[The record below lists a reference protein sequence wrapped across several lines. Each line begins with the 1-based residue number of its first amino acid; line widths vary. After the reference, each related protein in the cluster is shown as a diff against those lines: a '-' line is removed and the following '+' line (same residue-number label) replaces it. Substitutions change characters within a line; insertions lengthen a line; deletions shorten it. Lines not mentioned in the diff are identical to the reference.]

1 MINVKVAVVRD
12 CINAN
17 FFIVNDRLFYQS
29 INQQIFICRENHAD
43 AIDLISNDTN
53 K

>member
-29 INQQIFICRENHAD
+29 INKSLFVVRIMQM
-43 AIDLISNDTN
+43 L
-53 K
+53 